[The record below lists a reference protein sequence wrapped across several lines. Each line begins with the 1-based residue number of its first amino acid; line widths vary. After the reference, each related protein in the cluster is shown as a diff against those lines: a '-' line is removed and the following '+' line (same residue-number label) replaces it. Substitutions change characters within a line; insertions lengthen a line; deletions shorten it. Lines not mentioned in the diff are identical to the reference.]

1 MTVSTYR
8 IHSGPSFVA
17 RQSATD
23 WTFEGWDGTA
33 WVVLDSRA
41 AETGW
46 SNGLLRR
53 FTLAV
58 PATCTEFRL
67 VVSAGSGGGNT
78 GLAELEIYR
87 SVGGP
92 NIAATTYTQ
101 AVLRTLAV
109 TAPTAAYSAASQTTD
124 FGAAQPEVFVR
135 IHQMSGLV
143 GRGLPAEATL

>member
-1 MTVSTYR
+1 MKVLDGS
-8 IHSGPSFVA
+8 HSSDSPRSF
-17 RQSATD
+17 
-23 WTFEGWDGTA
+23 TFEGWDGTA

-78 GLAELEIYR
+78 GLAELELYR

-92 NIAATTYTQ
+92 NIAATTYAQ
-101 AVLRTLAV
+101 GVLRTIAV
-109 TAPTAAYSAASQTTD
+109 TMPSATYSAANQTTD
-124 FGAAQPEVFVR
+124 FGATQPEVFVR
-135 IHQMSGLV
+135 VHQMSGLV
-143 GRGLPAEATL
+143 GRGQPAEATL